1 MDIDELIQRAT
12 GSELLD
18 EQTCNEVLNYGI
30 SEFLKAGVSYE
41 EALDIIENARVNYER
56 IKYQRQLSPRATI
69 EEEGDAP

>member
-1 MDIDELIQRAT
+1 MDIDELIQRAV

-56 IKYQRQLSPRATI
+56 IRYQRQFGPRATI